1 MEQAANTTG
10 SVPEDGLLGVLE
22 TEYVKRTTFGT
33 AVKEGAERDILT
45 AIHDRFWLVI
55 QEHGDVENKNDL
67 HDLCNE
73 LDAAQDEVAEE
84 MSLPKTVRDRLTK
97 IRQRIKSD
105 LIRRKGWSREH
116 KEPWLRGNKPTR
128 RALDVMNS
136 LLVDFGESPVKIED
150 TQWISPEEVRQSQV
164 LASLL
169 GTVAVADFW
178 STIDGSRFAFNDQTV
193 QNLSQ
198 WIGDFETTGGIPI
211 NDIPIELLTW
221 PSLAALRELLRNKLR
236 DKLYSE
242 HYRDSVQGVMPV
254 LQEIARLR
262 TIVKESER
270 MKLIDEL
277 TDYFVETEDLMLP
290 ATMREGMGQEAEFPA
305 KHQRLAIME
314 IKRQKQLLLADKT
327 GGGKTGSSIL
337 AFEHLKEQ
345 GKAKRA
351 FIMCPAEVVG
361 EWEKRLRDRKGGY
374 FKDGKSPK
382 VVVIRKGKEGR
393 EHTWE
398 AAKDADYV
406 IMSIQMSRFE
416 TGGKSHVECAKE
428 IGADFFVLD
437 EAHNVRNP
445 QGQDTEN
452 IFQIAQCDSI
462 RNGYTVVSTATPIYN
477 TAKDIA
483 ALIRLLNAGQD
494 RPRMG
499 VPPDLDFSNIDQLSR
514 TISGNHT
521 RLVRNLLMLRTL
533 RREGND
539 CLPVGTQLVEDPPNA
554 VSLSPLEQAV
564 YDAMKEDDPFFTAT
578 QKIQALRGICLRPQK
593 YCPDFTLRH
602 STKYKQVIAAIRHR
616 HADWLANPTNRSGKM
631 LIAIPRIGGF
641 ARGTTRDDHDS
652 SDPLTSDTEN
662 YIAGLLRMDLEQ
674 DGIPVS
680 ILDGKTSGTSPIFDR
695 KTKKRTEDKDGGW
708 LTQSKKVI
716 ASTRDY
722 DGFAVQVMRT
732 DVGGEGIDL
741 TFISDIEVMS
751 PPSVHSERT
760 QVIGRC
766 WRPGQKYDVHVGTQM
781 LQGTI
786 EQGMLEFALRK
797 QRIIEML
804 MEGKPLSGEEE
815 KILNDEISKVRGAGI
830 LAYEAMSPRRKLM
843 WIFNR
848 IFAQGKD
855 RVREIL
861 GAQDGKYGKELAKLY
876 SELDE
881 YSHQGNNRRL
891 LFTLLDKHLGDLK
904 EKFGAR
910 LKMADIA
917 AGSLSVAKHLQHR
930 KDIGVWSS
938 DLMAPMLEVG
948 KKSLGAGYPQDRITE
963 NSMDEL
969 QYEDESMHVAF
980 HSLALQYTRNNRKKI
995 GSGGDE
1001 RMKSLNELNRV
1012 LAPGGIVFMALPT
1025 HIIKDNDQ
1033 FQTFCTVL
1041 EAYFGFEILP
1051 EDTDL
1056 AQSVDNEDEAPFESY
1071 VVTMRK
1077 IYAPAAIEELPT
1089 EVWKILNFR
1098 RVKHVGG
1105 NGQVPTVN
1113 GNGTPKKKPDE
1124 ASYHSEFVMGG
1135 VKRVYKSET
1144 EVAAKAKTEHDEAK
1158 TKHQRVKDGIE
1169 SLVIAHG
1176 TLSAVPLEKLMAFSS
1191 HADIDPEE
1199 QVLKEETFR
1208 LMLRRH
1214 GSLDAIPIEDIAKS
1228 TSEILVRATTKKGT
1242 FVTLAKVD
1250 GKNKKIGMY
1259 GKKFFY
1265 QEDITGIPEHM
1276 PKQENDAHGNGNGKN
1291 KNGNGIKKANG

>member
-1 MEQAANTTG
+1 METSSNPTS
-10 SVPEDGLLGVLE
+10 SVPEDGLLGLLE
-22 TEYVKRTTFGT
+22 AEYLRRTT
-33 AVKEGAERDILT
+33 VGAAAKNDTERQILT
-45 AIHDRFWLVI
+45 AIYARFKLVL
-55 QEHGDVENKNDL
+55 EDHGDVPTKEDL
-67 HDLCNE
+67 GDLCDE

-84 MSLPKTVRDRLTK
+84 LKLPKIIRDRLTK
-97 IRQRIKSD
+97 IRQRIKTD
-105 LIRRKGWSREH
+105 LIRRMGWSRER
-116 KEPWLRGNKPTR
+116 KEPLLRGGKPTR

-136 LLVDFGESPVKIED
+136 LLVDFGEAPVEIED
-150 TQWISPEEVRQSQV
+150 TQWISAEEIRQSQA
-164 LASLL
+164 LASIL

-178 STIDGSRFAFNDQTV
+178 SHIDGSRFAFNDQTV

-221 PSLAALRELLRNKLR
+221 PSLSALKELLRNKLR

-242 HYRDSVQGVMPV
+242 QYRDSVQGVMPV
-254 LQEIARLR
+254 LEELARLR
-262 TIVKESER
+262 SIVKESER
-270 MKLIDEL
+270 MKLIDDL
-277 TDYFVETEDLMLP
+277 TDYFVETEDLTLP
-290 ATMREGMGQEAEFPA
+290 ANMREGMGQEAEFPA
-305 KHQRLAIME
+305 KHQRLAMME

-327 GGGKTGSSIL
+327 GGGKTGSSIMT
-337 AFEHLKEQ
+337 FEHLKEQ

-351 FIMCPAEVVG
+351 LIMCPAEVVG
-361 EWEKRLRDRKGGY
+361 EWEKRLTDRKGGY
-374 FKDGKSPK
+374 FKKDQAPK

-393 EHTWE
+393 EQKWE
-398 AAKDADYV
+398 EAKNADYV
-406 IMSIQMSRFE
+406 IMSIQMSRHE
-416 TGGKSHVECAKE
+416 TGGKSHVERAKE

-445 QGQDTEN
+445 KGEDTEN
-452 IFQIAQCDSI
+452 IFQISQCDSI

-514 TISGNHT
+514 AISGNHT

-539 CLPVGTQLVEDPPNA
+539 CLPVGTKLVKDAPTA
-554 VSLSPLEQAV
+554 VALSPLEQAV
-564 YDAMKEDDPFFTAT
+564 YDALKEDDPFFTAT
-578 QKIQALRGICLRPQK
+578 QKLHALRGICLRPQK
-593 YCPDFTLRH
+593 YCTDLTLRQ
-602 STKYKQVIAAIRHR
+602 STKYKQVLEAVRRR
-616 HADWLANPTNRSGKM
+616 HADWLANPGTRSGKM

-652 SDPLTSDTEN
+652 SDPLSSDSEN
-662 YIAGLLRMDLEQ
+662 YIAGLLRKDLEP

-680 ILDGKTSGTSPIFDR
+680 ILDGKTSGTSPIYDR
-695 KTKKRTEDKDGGW
+695 KSKKRHEDKDGGW
-708 LTQSKKVI
+708 LTKSKKVI
-716 ASTRDY
+716 ASTRDH

-741 TFISDIEVMS
+741 TFISDVEVLS
-751 PPSVHSERT
+751 PPSVHSEET
-760 QVIGRC
+760 QVIGRA
-766 WRPGQKYDVHVGTQM
+766 WRPGQKFDVHVGVQM
-781 LQGTI
+781 LMGTI

-815 KILNDEISKVRGAGI
+815 KILNDEISKVRGEGV

-855 RVREIL
+855 RVREML
-861 GAQDGKYGKELAKLY
+861 GAQDGKYGKELAELY
-876 SELDE
+876 SQLDE

-891 LFTLLDKHLGDLK
+891 LFTLLDKHLPDLK
-904 EKFGAR
+904 EKFGAN

-930 KDIGVWSS
+930 KDIDVWSS

-948 KKSLGAGYPQDRITE
+948 KKSLKPGYPENRITE
-963 NSMDEL
+963 NAMDEL
-969 QYEDESMHVAF
+969 PYEDESMHVAF

-1001 RMKSLNELNRV
+1001 RMKSLHELNRV
-1012 LAPGGIVFMALPT
+1012 LAPGGTVFMALPT
-1025 HIIKDNDQ
+1025 HIIRDNEQ
-1033 FQTFCTVL
+1033 FETFSTVL
-1041 EAYFGFEILP
+1041 EAYFGFEIVP

-1056 AQSVDNEDEAPFESY
+1056 ARSVDNEDEDPFESY

-1077 IYAPAAIEELPT
+1077 IEAPTAIEELPT
-1089 EVWKILNFR
+1089 DVWKILNFR
-1098 RVKHVGG
+1098 RVKHTGG
-1105 NGQVPTVN
+1105 NGQAPTVN
-1113 GNGTPKKKPDE
+1113 GTAKKKPHE
-1124 ASYHSEFVMGG
+1124 ASYHTEFVMGG
-1135 VKRVYKSET
+1135 MKRVFKSET
-1144 EVAAKAKTEHDEAK
+1144 AEAAQAKDEHEKAKAKHK
-1158 TKHQRVKDGIE
+1158 RVNAGIE
-1169 SLVIAHG
+1169 SLIIAHG
-1176 TLSAVPLEKLMAFSS
+1176 SLAAVPLEKLMAFSS
-1191 HADIDPEE
+1191 HANIDPEE
-1199 QVLKEETFR
+1199 QALKEAACRR
-1208 LMLRRH
+1208 LLTEY
-1214 GSLDAIPIEDIAKS
+1214 GSLDAIPID
-1228 TSEILVRATTKKGT
+1228 EILKITTEILIRAKTNKGT
-1242 FVTLAKVD
+1242 FVSLARVD
-1250 GKNKKIGMY
+1250 GEKKNIGGY

-1265 QEDITGIPEHM
+1265 QEEFTGVPEYT
-1276 PKQENDAHGNGNGKN
+1276 PKPP
-1291 KNGNGIKKANG
+1291 KNGNGGTANGHDKKKNGKTES